1 VLQASGL
8 LVQRQGGHGFKP
20 YQPAGLWEDVA
31 FPGSNTARYTQDT
44 DAGIYRRTLYLFW
57 KRTSP
62 HPVMSTFDAPTREA
76 CVVRRSITNTPLQAL
91 TTMNEPAFFEAAR
104 KFGERIVATKSTDE
118 SRLDFA
124 FRTALSRKPSERERT
139 ILMGSLKRYQKMF
152 SDRPQ
157 DAAGVIQIGLA
168 PVDRKQDFVD
178 QAAWSLIA
186 STLFNLD
193 EFLSQ
198 H

>member
-1 VLQASGL
+1 
-8 LVQRQGGHGFKP
+8 
-20 YQPAGLWEDVA
+20 
-31 FPGSNTARYTQDT
+31 
-44 DAGIYRRTLYLFW
+44 
-57 KRTSP
+57 
-62 HPVMSTFDAPTREA
+62 
-76 CVVRRSITNTPLQAL
+76 
-91 TTMNEPAFFEAAR
+91 
-104 KFGERIVATKSTDE
+104 VATKPTDE

-124 FRTALSRKPSERERT
+124 FRTALSRKPSEKEKT

-157 DAAGVIQIGLA
+157 DAAGVNQIGLA

>member
-1 VLQASGL
+1 
-8 LVQRQGGHGFKP
+8 
-20 YQPAGLWEDVA
+20 
-31 FPGSNTARYTQDT
+31 
-44 DAGIYRRTLYLFW
+44 
-57 KRTSP
+57 
-62 HPVMSTFDAPTREA
+62 MSTFDAPTREA

-124 FRTALSRKPSERERT
+124 FRTALSRKPSEQEIT

-152 SDRPQ
+152 SDRPH
-157 DAAGVIQIGLA
+157 DAAGVIQVGLA